1 MAMTSMGPKFLI
13 LAAGLSIAL
22 YGCDEKPGAPLAP
35 PAASALAPV
44 APPASGA
51 TAFKVDP
58 ASSKVSFTMDAE
70 LEKIF
75 GRAPGG
81 LEGEFFIDLKDV
93 PKSTG
98 LVKVDLDKLSIYQQT
113 RKGADQAFGEETK
126 NEKQNKD
133 MRNWFEI
140 ESDAP
145 AEAREKNRWAE
156 FKVESVSDPSA
167 KDVTAL
173 TGAERKLT
181 LTAAGD
187 FRLHQRVSK
196 RSAKLSILIKYDGDK
211 PKSIHVTT
219 VEPFAISLEEHDVRP
234 RTAFATLADKTLG
247 ALGAKVAKVAMVSL
261 EFDAAAK

>member
-1 MAMTSMGPKFLI
+1 MSSMGLKSLI
-13 LAAGLSIAL
+13 LAAGFSIAL
-22 YGCDEKPGAPLAP
+22 GGCDEKPSAPLAP
-35 PAASALAPV
+35 SASALAPV
-44 APPASGA
+44 LPPASGTA
-51 TAFKVDP
+51 AFKVEP
-58 ASSKVSFTMDAE
+58 ASSKVSFNMDSE

-93 PKSTG
+93 SKSTG

-140 ESDAP
+140 EADAP
-145 AEAREKNRWAE
+145 ADAREKNRWAE
-156 FKVESVSDPSA
+156 FKVDSVSEPSA

-173 TGAERKLT
+173 SGAERKVT
-181 LTAAGD
+181 LTVSGD

-196 RSAKLSILIKYDGDK
+196 RSVKLSILFKFAGDK
-211 PKSIHVTT
+211 PQSIHVTT
-219 VEPFAISLEEHDVRP
+219 LEPFSVGLEEHDVRP
-234 RTAFATLADKTLG
+234 RTAFATLADKTLD
-247 ALGAKVAKVAMVSL
+247 ALGAKVAKVAKVSL
-261 EFDAAAK
+261 EFDASAK